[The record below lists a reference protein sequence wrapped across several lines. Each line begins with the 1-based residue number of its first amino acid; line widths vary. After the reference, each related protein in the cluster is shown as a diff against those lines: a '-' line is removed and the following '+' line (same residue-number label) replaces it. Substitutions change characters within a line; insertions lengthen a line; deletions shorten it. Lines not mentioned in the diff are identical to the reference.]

1 MVVYLI
7 RRLVMTVVVLVLLA
21 SLVASL
27 VHFIPGNPVTIVL
40 GPRANPALVAEAQR
54 EMHLNDPIVVQ
65 IYLFLSNAVRGNLGS
80 DFLNG
85 APVSQLIMAALPHTV
100 ILAVAALFLVVLV
113 GVPLSV
119 YGARRPDSWADRISA
134 AVSISLITLPPY
146 VAGLL
151 LLILFPVTLHVLP
164 AIGAGSFSDP
174 VGYLEHL
181 ILPAIALAVGW
192 IGYIARLL
200 RASMLEVLNTS
211 YVRTARSWGVKE
223 RIIFYKYVLKNAVI
237 PTIAI
242 LGVGLGQLIG
252 GAIFVEVIFARPGLG
267 TLVYDAIQ
275 QRNYP
280 VVQAGVLV
288 IGVMFVFANLLADLS
303 YRFVDPRV
311 RVELGRLRR

>member
-1 MVVYLI
+1 MVGYLI
-7 RRLVMTVVVLVLLA
+7 RRLIMAIVVIILLA

-27 VHFIPGNPVTIVL
+27 VHFIPGNPITIVL
-40 GPRANPALVAEAQR
+40 GPRADPALVAEAQR
-54 EMHLNDPIVVQ
+54 EMNLNRPIPVQ
-65 IYLFLSNAVRGNLGS
+65 IYLFLWNAIRGNLGQ
-80 DFLNG
+80 DFLND

-100 ILAVAALFLVVLV
+100 ILAVAALLLVVLV

-119 YGARRPDSWADRISA
+119 YGARRPDSWADRITA

-151 LLILFPVTLHVLP
+151 LLILFPVTLHILP

-174 VGYLEHL
+174 LGYLEHL

-223 RIIFYKYVLKNAVI
+223 RIVFYKYVLKNAVI

-280 VVQAGVLV
+280 VVQAGVLI

-303 YRFVDPRV
+303 YRFVDPRM

>member
-7 RRLVMTVVVLVLLA
+7 RRLLMTMVVIVLLA

-27 VHFIPGNPVTIVL
+27 VHFIPGNPITIVL

-54 EMHLNDPIVVQ
+54 EMNLNRPIPVQ
-65 IYLFLSNAVRGNLGS
+65 IWLFLWNAVRGNFGS

-85 APVSQLIMAALPHTV
+85 APVSQLVMAALPHTL
-100 ILAVAALFLVVLV
+100 ILAVAALLLVVCV

-151 LLILFPVTLHVLP
+151 LLILFPVTLHILP

-174 VGYLEHL
+174 LGYLEHL
-181 ILPAIALAVGW
+181 ILPAVALAVGW

-242 LGVGLGQLIG
+242 LGVGLGQLLG

-267 TLVYDAIQ
+267 TLIYDAIE